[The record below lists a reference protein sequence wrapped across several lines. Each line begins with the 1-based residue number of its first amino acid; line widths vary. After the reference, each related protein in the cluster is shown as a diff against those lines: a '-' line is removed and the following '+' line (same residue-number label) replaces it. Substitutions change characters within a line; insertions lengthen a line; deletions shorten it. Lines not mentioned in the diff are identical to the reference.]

1 MKECRKACR
10 KEWILISKQ
19 IQLAFDALWTNEM
32 EIYLITG
39 DDKDYTWRE
48 IPVILKVTGVLQIS
62 SYI

>member
-1 MKECRKACR
+1 MY
-10 KEWILISKQ
+10 LISKQ
-19 IQLAFDALWTNEM
+19 IQLAFDELWTDEM